1 LIENRFSPFGALEE
15 SPLTASAAMEIPV
28 LPAAQLRFVALL
40 TRTKLAP
47 TQRGK

>member
-1 LIENRFSPFGALEE
+1 MGIRL
-15 SPLTASAAMEIPV
+15 
-28 LPAAQLRFVALL
+28 LPAMRLQAVALL

>member
-1 LIENRFSPFGALEE
+1 VGALLEE
-15 SPLTASAAMEIPV
+15 YWLTAGAALEICLLATAHLQV
-28 LPAAQLRFVALL
+28 VALL